1 MFIYLKEKIVI
12 YLDSFYKT
20 KKADLFERVF
30 FLLSMVVREINR
42 KEWTLLQPNTLPLQL
57 DGSSCGMHAILNMSF
72 LLHIGETYNKTG
84 IKKARY
90 WFANEVMNMED
101 EQIKN
106 IDIKLMEGRAQTIS
120 KDDILEVIGK
130 GKPFILLKE
139 LINSKKEHLSD
150 KFTPLVLNDIFA
162 VSDSEDSTEN
172 EDKDD
177 TPNVALGK
185 FIENNKE
192 YLRKVAD
199 GTRCCFFR
207 KIRGIKSTPVREN

>member
-1 MFIYLKEKIVI
+1 MFVYLKEKIVI
-12 YLDSFYKT
+12 CLDSFYKT
-20 KKADLFERVF
+20 KKIDLFERVF

-42 KEWTLLQPNTLPLQL
+42 KEWTLLQPNTLPPQF
-57 DGSSCGMHAILNMSF
+57 DGSSCGMHAILNMWF

-130 GKPFILLKE
+130 G
-139 LINSKKEHLSD
+139 
-150 KFTPLVLNDIFA
+150 
-162 VSDSEDSTEN
+162 
-172 EDKDD
+172 
-177 TPNVALGK
+177 
-185 FIENNKE
+185 
-192 YLRKVAD
+192 
-199 GTRCCFFR
+199 
-207 KIRGIKSTPVREN
+207 